1 MGAFNSAQGSAMW
14 FVAAD
19 VDRKRSL
26 TGESQSHDL
35 YAGAGSR
42 YAPSLG
48 LEIGF
53 RSMRGA
59 AEQSMLR
66 YTAPAESLGTGS
78 RCELTWRIYA
88 SSPAIAVPLSPILS
102 SESWTEADG

>member
-1 MGAFNSAQGSAMW
+1 
-14 FVAAD
+14 
-19 VDRKRSL
+19 
-26 TGESQSHDL
+26 
-35 YAGAGSR
+35 
-42 YAPSLG
+42 
-48 LEIGF
+48 
-53 RSMRGA
+53 MRGA